1 MTIAVLDLEVVHA
14 STNLDAINTIA
25 KISDAVITS
34 ALREN
39 EGVTACTTP
48 ELVIALVAFKTVITR
63 ANARA
68 EADRKAAEQRTK
80 GFTLQPIRVTQY
92 GGLRVD

>member
-14 STNLDAINTIA
+14 STN
-25 KISDAVITS
+25 
-34 ALREN
+34 EN